1 MNKYL
6 ISYVK
11 INDYTGN
18 EVNRSTIYECE
29 GKMTAQE
36 LEKAENFIY
45 DENGGHYTI
54 HLLSFSLIEQ
64 EEKKV
69 EQKLHT
75 TWIWTKLFDKRT
87 GDEVPVYINAAQV
100 RLIQRRSDQGYNI
113 TVEQSENGVKKMSTF
128 IARYNFIY
136 TTENE
141 STDGIPKTWLE
152 GDQHPVEP
160 SVFYNGWLTIANQ
173 NDSTPIE

>member
-1 MNKYL
+1 
-6 ISYVK
+6 
-11 INDYTGN
+11 
-18 EVNRSTIYECE
+18 
-29 GKMTAQE
+29 
-36 LEKAENFIY
+36 
-45 DENGGHYTI
+45 
-54 HLLSFSLIEQ
+54 
-64 EEKKV
+64 
-69 EQKLHT
+69 
-75 TWIWTKLFDKRT
+75 
-87 GDEVPVYINAAQV
+87 
-100 RLIQRRSDQGYNI
+100 
-113 TVEQSENGVKKMSTF
+113 MSTF

>member
-11 INDYTGN
+11 INNYTSN

-29 GKMTAQE
+29 GKMTVQE

-45 DENGGHYTI
+45 DENGGRYTI
-54 HLLSFSLIEQ
+54 HLLSFSLIEE

-75 TWIWTKLFDKRT
+75 TWVWVKLFDKRT
-87 GDEVPVYINAAQV
+87 GDEVPVYINAKDI

-113 TVEQSENGVKKMSTF
+113 TVEQSENGVKKLSIF
-128 IARYNFIY
+128 ISRHNFIY

-141 STDGIPKTWLE
+141 STKGVPSTWLE
-152 GDQHPVEP
+152 ENPVEP